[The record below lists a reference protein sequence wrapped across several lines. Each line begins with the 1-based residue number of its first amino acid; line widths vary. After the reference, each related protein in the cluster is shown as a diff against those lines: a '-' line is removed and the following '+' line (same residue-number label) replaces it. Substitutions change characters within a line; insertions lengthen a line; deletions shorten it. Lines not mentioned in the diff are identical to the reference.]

1 MLGSARLR
9 FVIKEDKASN
19 TSSYGVTEAFW
30 EPFATYKKSHGFQI
44 LFLYKAIYYVCV
56 YQIEIEIEIEIESVV
71 NTLVHCGF
79 YLLKPEFNREWVSCE
94 LRAEFNVKSGLYI
107 VWAED
112 SYENEIGFGGSKR
125 LSREWVKRTRT
136 TALVGNLYVFE
147 YFNFP
152 LIFIHFY
159 PFLAN
164 SSTAS
169 FKTLNSR
176 SFGG

>member
-56 YQIEIEIEIEIESVV
+56 YQIEIEIETKIEIESVV

-79 YLLKPEFNREWVSCE
+79 YLLKPEFNREWVSE
-94 LRAEFNVKSGLYI
+94 LWVKSWI
-107 VWAED
+107 QR
-112 SYENEIGFGGSKR
+112 K
-125 LSREWVKRTRT
+125 EWVIYSVSWRFIWEWDWVRRVEKAFKGVSETNKNNGIGWK
-136 TALVGNLYVFE
+136 LVRIW
-147 YFNFP
+147 
-152 LIFIHFY
+152 IF
-159 PFLAN
+159 
-164 SSTAS
+164 
-169 FKTLNSR
+169 
-176 SFGG
+176 